1 MSRWFCP
8 NPASVAPGVLAAQV
22 IPPGIG
28 TMIQPSVISERLKEY
43 FFPKAASAVFFSCT
57 REGLLQMALEWFAD
71 RNIFMIV
78 NGPMSQEWYDIADD
92 CRGTVTLFDTA
103 YGAEP
108 DLTAFGVELQ
118 KEKFDILMFVETDVC
133 TGTSLNASAICEEFR
148 SKCPDGLIVTD
159 ISGCVFCGFDEAIS
173 GLADICLCA
182 SEMAMGLPPGL
193 GVTILNERSHT
204 RILAHNIENR
214 RYFNYARQTV
224 SRSVSALNVPVY
236 PLLNALNEQIDTVLT
251 EGMPVRVQRMTDVRN
266 FIYEWAKL
274 HAFPMLASP
283 QVSALNASAF
293 ILPPGMVPQ
302 DMVDFA
308 VRYGVFVSP
317 AVGQMSKDM
326 FIIYHGNDITMDDAT
341 ALTRVLDRFLV
352 DYDTR
357 RRSIPRSQIPQEQK
371 V

>member
-28 TMIQPSVISERLKEY
+28 TMLQPSVISERLKEY
-43 FFPKAASAVFFSCT
+43 FFPNAASAVFFSCT
-57 REGLLQMALEWFAD
+57 REGLLQMAIEWFSD

-92 CRGTVTLFDTA
+92 CRGNVTLFDTA

-108 DLTAFGVELQ
+108 DISALGTELQ
-118 KEKFDILMFVETDVC
+118 KEKFDLLMFTETDVYA
-133 TGTSLNASAICEEFR
+133 GSSLNATAVCAEFR
-148 SKCPDGLIVTD
+148 SKCPDGLIAAD

-173 GLADICLCA
+173 GIADICLCA
-182 SEMAMGLPPGL
+182 SEIAMGLPPGL
-193 GVTILNERSHT
+193 GTVVLNERAHT
-204 RILAHNIENR
+204 RVLAHNIENR
-214 RYFNYARQTV
+214 RYFNYARKTV
-224 SRSVSALNVPVY
+224 SRSVSALDVPVY

-251 EGMPVRVQRMTDVRN
+251 EGMPARVKRMTDVRN
-266 FIYEWAKL
+266 YIYEWANL
-274 HAFPMLASP
+274 HSFPMLASP

-293 ILPPGMVPQ
+293 ELPVGMVPQ

-308 VRYGVFVSP
+308 ARYGVFITTS
-317 AVGQMSKDM
+317 VGQMPKNSI
-326 FIIYHGNDITMDDAT
+326 IIYHGNDITMEDAA

-357 RRSIPRSQIPQEQK
+357 RRNIPLSQLPQEQK